1 MSHENFLK
9 RGYQRSYGLKQ
20 VDDSEVVIWKC
31 NENVMS
37 FSNHSSL
44 FQVISAKY
52 VIPILGFDCILSL
65 FWVRDKR
72 AGKYTRARETRR
84 TAPIRKE
91 RRIFGKFIFCKV
103 VTFSLPSSSSCLFVW
118 FFFFFYFVLSVV
130 ISVHTTG
137 GSCAKLFQGASVS
150 FVCLVDL
157 LVTVQLSV
165 NFQNIWMQ

>member
-9 RGYQRSYGLKQ
+9 RGYQRSYALKQ

-91 RRIFGKFIFCKV
+91 RRNFGKFIFCKV
-103 VTFSLPSSSSCLFVW
+103 VTFLLPSSSSCLFVW
-118 FFFFFYFVLSVV
+118 FFYFFFYFVLSML
-130 ISVHTTG
+130 
-137 GSCAKLFQGASVS
+137 LFQSIRPAGVVPNSSRAPALVL
-150 FVCLVDL
+150 FVWRTYWWQSNWV
-157 LVTVQLSV
+157 
-165 NFQNIWMQ
+165 